1 MPRTCQHDAR
11 ARALEASQRLKLG
24 RSPCLVLLAL
34 LLSFSVQCSDPLDL
48 CAPTEANFGFFS
60 KGDCR
65 VTRASFFQGHE
76 WLTWLGNRDLP
87 ERERFNDTE
96 VRHIAE
102 GNRRVDWPLEL
113 LVHLNNSVVA
123 YLFALTE
130 YIERP
135 EVQRCHFLL
144 SDSNDTP
151 QAFADSVAEL
161 ERLSIEA
168 VQLWPTERV
177 RALTFIGRANHL
189 LQDSF
194 SAAHA
199 VREPENAAAPWCVRT
214 IKAYIKRKPGFDG
227 PDILYHGAGED
238 EGASIGHTTPE
249 DSIYREGRDC
259 HEPSGAAEV
268 EACLSPTAQRA
279 RLASRNYLGMM
290 HALVG
295 QSASLNDID
304 SAVHSALN
312 ELMTAELDLCP

>member
-1 MPRTCQHDAR
+1 MLSKRGR
-11 ARALEASQRLKLG
+11 VLKLG
-24 RSPCLVLLAL
+24 RAPGLFLLAAFASL
-34 LLSFSVQCSDPLDL
+34 SVQCSDPLDL
-48 CAPTEANFGFFS
+48 CAPTEANLGFFS

-87 ERERFNDTE
+87 ERERFTDAE
-96 VRHIAE
+96 ARQIAE

-130 YIERP
+130 YVERP

-144 SDSNDTP
+144 SDSNDT
-151 QAFADSVAEL
+151 QEAFADSTAEL

-168 VQLWPTERV
+168 VRLWPTERV
-177 RALTFIGRANHL
+177 RSLTLLGRANHL

-199 VREPENAAAPWCVRT
+199 VREPDNAEAPWCVRT
-214 IKAYIKRKPGFDG
+214 IKAYIRRKPGFDG
-227 PDILYHGAGED
+227 PEILYHGVSEGE
-238 EGASIGHTTPE
+238 EGGTLGHTTPE

-259 HEPSGAAEV
+259 HEPNGAAEV
-268 EACLSPTAQRA
+268 EKCLSVTAQRA
-279 RLASRNYLGMM
+279 RLASRNYLGLM
-290 HALVG
+290 HGLVG
-295 QSASLNDID
+295 QNASQSRVDTL
-304 SAVHSALN
+304 VHDALVDFKN
-312 ELMTAELDLCP
+312 VEMDLCP